1 MLESP
6 CKQCSSK
13 ETIIVMKN
21 LFQYFQI
28 MMFFVFAFILI
39 NLLIVQSLCL
49 LNKEKLTVLLIIF
62 SNLRQHQCNTKTRF
76 EIYRSKHPV
85 LTRVFYILKCILRKC
100 RHYQDVDFFR
110 TSILAK
116 NIGLKEFVEG

>member
-49 LNKEKLTVLLIIF
+49 LTLKFSAVNKEKLTVLLIIF
-62 SNLRQHQCNTKTRF
+62 SKLRQHQ
-76 EIYRSKHPV
+76 
-85 LTRVFYILKCILRKC
+85 
-100 RHYQDVDFFR
+100 
-110 TSILAK
+110 
-116 NIGLKEFVEG
+116 

>member
-28 MMFFVFAFILI
+28 MMFFVFALILI

-49 LNKEKLTVLLIIF
+49 LTLNFSAVNKEKLTVLLIIF
-62 SNLRQHQCNTKTRF
+62 SILRQHQ
-76 EIYRSKHPV
+76 
-85 LTRVFYILKCILRKC
+85 
-100 RHYQDVDFFR
+100 
-110 TSILAK
+110 
-116 NIGLKEFVEG
+116 